1 MVTHRNTRPLV
12 AIEPPMESSTSRHR
26 MYLKLNG
33 QINRNA
39 SVRPFLTK
47 ALCIAHC
54 QATRYTCRTLQ
65 IAFCQLFLL
74 SACSATDSLLSIEP
88 AIGRSATECLVS
100 GKRINA
106 NSTTIYIND
115 AL

>member
-1 MVTHRNTRPLV
+1 MFTHRNTRPLV

-26 MYLKLNG
+26 MYLKLIG

-47 ALCIAHC
+47 ALYNAMYS
-54 QATRYTCRTLQ
+54 A
-65 IAFCQLFLL
+65 L
-74 SACSATDSLLSIEP
+74 SSDPIYVQSATDSLLSIEP

-100 GKRINA
+100 GIELKCI
-106 NSTTIYIND
+106 SD
-115 AL
+115 L